1 MKIKHWQG
9 YGCVNA
15 VRVKDKKHTLH
26 IRVTGNHEYG
36 IEAQDLHVYNW
47 LIRKFDKS
55 IKDEIQWYK
64 LHPTMKTI
72 PSYDYDKH
80 EDVCDYYFDYAKKE

>member
-15 VRVKDKKHTLH
+15 IHIKDKEHTLH

-36 IEAQDLHVYNW
+36 IEAQDCHVYNW

-72 PSYDYDKH
+72 PSYDYDKQ
-80 EDVCDYYFDYAKKE
+80 EDVCDYYFDYKKE